1 MTPRPALFRGA
12 SPRAAPPAIRTAA
25 AAWLAALLWSGPL
38 QAQISAPSSFS
49 ETYGSWTVACSTGQ
63 TAEGEN
69 VRQCAMEQRFIWQ
82 DEQGGQSRPLLTV
95 TLLPSGEG
103 DDLLAVVLA
112 PFGLLLQDGLRLRAD
127 DLDGIVLPFQTC
139 LPEGCIAEG
148 DLDPTIVA
156 SFQAGAVLHIEA
168 EPAGGGDPFLL
179 EGSLQG
185 FSDARRRLLEAASQ

>member
-1 MTPRPALFRGA
+1 MTPRPVLL
-12 SPRAAPPAIRTAA
+12 PAA
-25 AAWLAALLWSGPL
+25 AAWLAVLLGSGPL

-63 TAEGEN
+63 TADGET
-69 VRQCAMEQRFIWQ
+69 VRQCAMEQRFVWQ
-82 DEQGGQSRPLLTV
+82 DEQSGQSSPLLTV
-95 TLLPSGEG
+95 TLLPSGED
-103 DDLLAVVLA
+103 DDLVAVVLA

-127 DLDGIVLPFQTC
+127 ELTGIALAFQTC

-148 DLDPTIVA
+148 DLDPTTVA

-168 EPAGGGDPFLL
+168 EPAGGGEPFRL

-185 FSDARRRLLEAASQ
+185 FSDARKRLLEAAS